1 MARNARNMSITAF
14 EVTYGVVED
23 GKLVQHTDVFETESP
38 RKLNRAISEATG
50 VDYSKLVIISTKSIS
65 TEYRIPDVVKA
76 LTKLHEL
83 GLAEIVNQP
92 KQPKATATKS
102 KK

>member
-23 GKLVQHTDVFETESP
+23 GKLVQHTDIFETESP
-38 RKLNRAISEATG
+38 RKLNKAISEATG
-50 VDYSKLVIISTKSIS
+50 VDYSKLVIISTKPMS

-83 GLAEIVNQP
+83 GLAEIVTP
-92 KQPKATATKS
+92 TEPTKATKS